1 MIQQINTIQAQP
13 GAQAQPTQS
22 AQPQKNSESFQSVMQ
37 KTTDQQNQGKDTAVS
52 EKKEPDKGK
61 ASEQDA
67 NPANGQAASAD
78 VNVSSLAA
86 MLQQLQPAAN
96 SVSLLAAGKQQA
108 VSVQEVAGISPQA
121 AATAAG
127 TSATVQTLQPFGSAS
142 VLPTASAPIQQ
153 NPAQAI
159 ASAAASAGQQ
169 TASAPVE
176 PQTSAATPAPAET
189 AVLPFAPQQASDSV
203 KPQVQLTA
211 GLQNTQV
218 QAKPQQEQTSAPK
231 QLISPVQTEP
241 AIPAVQLN
249 PAGSSET
256 QPGTQ
261 KQGAVLSASKKNLS
275 ADESTYSNQATI
287 PFSDFMQTGNVI
299 IKISDAASN
308 TAKAACQQIADKIS
322 VNYKA
327 GNPQFQMDLFPKNLG
342 KVTVKLAM
350 ENGTLTVEIAAAN
363 PKTQSMLL
371 SDSGQIR
378 SMIETTV
385 NHPVQIMQPSQEK
398 QWYQQDQ
405 GQSHTQQQQ
414 EKQKQESDYRV
425 NDDDSNL
432 GKDDFL
438 TVMQQ
443 LKVKAY
449 TV

>member
-13 GAQAQPTQS
+13 GAQAQP
-22 AQPQKNSESFQSVMQ
+22 AQPQKSSESFQSVMQ

-52 EKKEPDKGK
+52 GKKEPDKGK

-108 VSVQEVAGISPQA
+108 VSVQEVAGISPQV

-127 TSATVQTLQPFGSAS
+127 TAATVQTLQPFGSAS
-142 VLPTASAPIQQ
+142 VLPTASAPVQQ
-153 NPAQAI
+153 NPAQTI
-159 ASAAASAGQQ
+159 APAAASAGQQ

-189 AVLPFAPQQASDSV
+189 AVLPFAPQQASDSE

-218 QAKPQQEQTSAPK
+218 QANPQQEKTSAPQ

-249 PAGSSET
+249 PVGSSET

-261 KQGAVLSASKKNLS
+261 MQEAAPSASKKNLS
-275 ADESTYSNQATI
+275 ADESTHSNQATI

-405 GQSHTQQQQ
+405 GQSHTQQQ